1 MQFNPP
7 QFRLISQAQTM
18 RSVLPREDVRVL
30 TYFNKFLSDEHGAIS
45 VDYTVLS
52 AAAVSMAIAT
62 TAIVTGG
69 IDNLTQ
75 QIDTEL
81 RERQL
86 NDTFIEFESVHFEPL
101 YQAGILGEDDASD
114 LWNTANTKMNQELLD
129 ALEIGIG
136 KIVDG
141 SITEEEMG
149 ELFAYASVAYQRNIV
164 DDAVLEHYFGLNGNA
179 PATEPPP
186 AETM

>member
-101 YQAGILGEDDASD
+101 YQAGILAK
-114 LWNTANTKMNQELLD
+114 TTPA
-129 ALEIGIG
+129 ICGI
-136 KIVDG
+136 
-141 SITEEEMG
+141 
-149 ELFAYASVAYQRNIV
+149 
-164 DDAVLEHYFGLNGNA
+164 
-179 PATEPPP
+179 PP
-186 AETM
+186 TRK